1 MCGHVLSGRLT
12 AGFASRTEKFCRPV
26 IRVRPPQEVRRE
38 ENGRACALWQSN
50 FRLRVQIWKFLRVY
64 QSGAVDI
71 GGRLLYNI
79 DVFLSVLSETGTGQ
93 SPSANGKKQL
103 RRFQINKEVRR
114 QHEKNV
120 SAQKAAE
127 KQSAWLPQAHGKQ
140 KWQKCLKTPPR
151 QGEKKTDCLVL
162 SRAATLCYSLFSH
175 GRNFKPGSCPGGLP
189 PNSGLKR
196 ALGPC
201 FC

>member
-1 MCGHVLSGRLT
+1 MCLLPDRLAASRAGLTGSAVPSFGRALRRRYGGQRLCEHVLSDKPTG
-12 AGFASRTEKFCRPV
+12 GIASRTDRFCCSI
-26 IRVRPPQEVRRE
+26 IRVLPPA
-38 ENGRACALWQSN
+38 G
-50 FRLRVQIWKFLRVY
+50 
-64 QSGAVDI
+64 VDI

-127 KQSAWLPQAHGKQ
+127 KQSAWLPQTHGKQ
-140 KWQKCLKTPPR
+140 EWQKCLKTPPR

-175 GRNFKPGSCPGGLP
+175 G
-189 PNSGLKR
+189 
-196 ALGPC
+196 
-201 FC
+201 